1 MALRSVSRAPPRRAK
16 GDQGTPIEPQ
26 RRPREPQV
34 RPRGARVQPKGDP
47 GDQKSLKSGPR
58 DPIDGKAIRTVR
70 PRRALLKKSWK
81 INRNHCT
88 IDRFFCNY
96 GYRTTFFRLFWDSS
110 ERFAMFWAAKTAI
123 VQTRV
128 GSASKGGGERV
139 YINRE

>member
-1 MALRSVSRAPPRRAK
+1 MALRSVSWAPPRRAK

-70 PRRALLKKSWK
+70 PRRALLEKKTWE
-81 INRNHCT
+81 INQNHST
-88 IDRFFCNY
+88 IDRFFVTMLIAQ
-96 GYRTTFFRLFWDSS
+96 RFFDFFGTAPNGLLCFGVQKQRSS
-110 ERFAMFWAAKTAI
+110 QHVSGPR
-123 VQTRV
+123 Q
-128 GSASKGGGERV
+128 KGGRG
-139 YINRE
+139 YIYQ